1 MILIIGRSCAFS
13 HNCDVVVFTRISRV
27 LYITS
32 LPSSYFYF
40 TLKTNVLLL
49 YSLDLI
55 VSPCDGKLML
65 FLDLSHGLLMA
76 ISLVIYCV
84 YRLVSQPLSTI
95 WKNHVKAMF
104 PRVICF
110 WLLTRKQQIIYSPLI
125 QVQIAFFENLA
136 VSPNSSALH
145 TFFCMDWGLVMDN
158 HGLQPNSIKSK
169 SRDIY
174 LQKQNS
180 NQYWYMDNPFGED
193 DYFIWVYHVTLL
205 AI

>member
-1 MILIIGRSCAFS
+1 
-13 HNCDVVVFTRISRV
+13 
-27 LYITS
+27 
-32 LPSSYFYF
+32 
-40 TLKTNVLLL
+40 
-49 YSLDLI
+49 
-55 VSPCDGKLML
+55 ML
-65 FLDLSHGLLMA
+65 FLDLSDGLLMA

-125 QVQIAFFENLA
+125 QVQIVFFENLA

-158 HGLQPNSIKSK
+158 HGLQPNSIK
-169 SRDIY
+169 
-174 LQKQNS
+174 
-180 NQYWYMDNPFGED
+180 
-193 DYFIWVYHVTLL
+193 
-205 AI
+205 A

>member
-32 LPSSYFYF
+32 LPSNYFYF

-55 VSPCDGKLML
+55 VSPCDGKLMF
-65 FLDLSHGLLMA
+65 FLDLSDGLLMA

-84 YRLVSQPLSTI
+84 YRLVSQPLSNI

-110 WLLTRKQQIIYSPLI
+110 WMLTRKQQIIYSPLI
-125 QVQIAFFENLA
+125 QVQIVFFENLA

-145 TFFCMDWGLVMDN
+145 TFFAWTGGLSWIIMVCN
-158 HGLQPNSIKSK
+158 PTLLKLNREIFIYKSK
-169 SRDIY
+169 IPTSI
-174 LQKQNS
+174 
-180 NQYWYMDNPFGED
+180 G
-193 DYFIWVYHVTLL
+193 IWTIHLARMITLYGY
-205 AI
+205 IT